1 MAKYLIQI
9 LLPLRDNDKNRFPS
23 SRFSSV
29 KNKLTDFF
37 GGLTAFTRSP
47 ALGRWEV
54 APDEVVQDEIA
65 VFEVMANELNRKWWG
80 EYRKQLETLFQQER
94 IIIRVHEIEIL

>member
-1 MAKYLIQI
+1 MITIRIHFRHLIFLQS
-9 LLPLRDNDKNRFPS
+9 KTS
-23 SRFSSV
+23 SRI
-29 KNKLTDFF
+29 FF

-54 APDEVVQDEIA
+54 TPDEVVQDEIA

-80 EYRKQLETLFQQER
+80 EYRRQLETLFQQQR